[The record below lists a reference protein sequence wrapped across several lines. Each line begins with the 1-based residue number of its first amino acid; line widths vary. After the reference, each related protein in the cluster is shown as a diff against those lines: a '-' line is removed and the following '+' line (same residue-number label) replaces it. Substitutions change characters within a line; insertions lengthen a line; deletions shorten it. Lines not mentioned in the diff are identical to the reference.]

1 MGALTS
7 CWMVLSRVAAS
18 PSSRPGRRLRSLRD
32 DGAFFNCSWLYLLP
46 PTNLFVMSILSVSI
60 LPVSCWLNTSS
71 LVFLDLQAKK
81 RKKRRRAATVSKTEK
96 LFLPWWAF
104 PLRLG
109 VIMLCKLPIV
119 FPLSLPELPFREREA
134 CCGSIEDFIPQQT

>member
-1 MGALTS
+1 M
-7 CWMVLSRVAAS
+7 
-18 PSSRPGRRLRSLRD
+18 
-32 DGAFFNCSWLYLLP
+32 
-46 PTNLFVMSILSVSI
+46 SI

-81 RKKRRRAATVSKTEK
+81 RKKRRRAATVSKTEE

-109 VIMLCKLPIV
+109 VIICKLPEA
-119 FPLSLPELPFREREA
+119 FPFSLPELPFREREA
-134 CCGSIEDFIPQQT
+134 CCGSIEDFILHQS